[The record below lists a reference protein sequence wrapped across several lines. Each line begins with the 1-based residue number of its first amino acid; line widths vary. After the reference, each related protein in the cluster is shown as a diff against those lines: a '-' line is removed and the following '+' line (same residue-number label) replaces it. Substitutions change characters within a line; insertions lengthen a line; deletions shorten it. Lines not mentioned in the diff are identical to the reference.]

1 MEGSLKIGRLFGI
14 PIYLHFT
21 FLLVIPLFAW
31 IIGSQIETTIQL
43 LGQIFSV
50 TIDPSLITRGPGP
63 YLLGALVAL
72 GLFAGVLVHE
82 IAHSLVA
89 KKRGIRINNI
99 TLFLFGGV
107 SSMEEGTPDPKVEL
121 PMALAGPLTSL
132 GLGIIS
138 IGIIYLIPLI
148 VGSPGVAGVL
158 VFLFAYLGLLNV
170 ILFGFNLLPAF
181 PMDGGRVL
189 RAFLAQ
195 RMPVTQATRIASQ
208 IGKGFAVFFG
218 IFGFLAFNPIL
229 IIIAF
234 FIYIGASQ
242 ESSAARYTSLLQDL
256 TLGAV
261 MSTPVMT
268 VSPQTPVPEMLE
280 QMYTTK
286 HLGFPVVDR
295 GMVVGMITLSDL
307 HRASPIDRDALQV
320 RDLMTR
326 QVISLPPQAPVAEAL
341 RLMSEKNIG
350 RIPVLEDGNLVGLV
364 TRTDIIKVMQLR
376 EV

>member
-31 IIGSQIETTIQL
+31 IIGSQIETTVQL
-43 LGQIFSV
+43 LARIFSV
-50 TIDPSLITRGPGP
+50 TIDPSLITMGAVP

-82 IAHSLVA
+82 IAHSLIA
-89 KKRGIRINNI
+89 KRRGIRINNI

-132 GLGIIS
+132 GLGILS
-138 IGIIYLIPLI
+138 IGIIYLIPLVI
-148 VGSPGVAGVL
+148 GAPGIAGVL

-170 ILFGFNLLPAF
+170 ILFAFNLLPAF

-189 RAFLAQ
+189 RAYLAQ
-195 RMPVTQATRIASQ
+195 RMPVTQATRIASE
-208 IGKGFAVFFG
+208 IGKAFAIFFG

-242 ESSAARYTSLLQDL
+242 ESSAVRYTSLLQDL

-268 VSPQTPVPEMLE
+268 VSPQTPVPVMLE
-280 QMYTTK
+280 QMYATK
-286 HLGFPVVDR
+286 HLGFPVIDR

-326 QVISLPPQAPVAEAL
+326 QVVSLPPQAPVAEAL
-341 RLMSEKNIG
+341 RVMSERNIG

-376 EV
+376 EI

>member
-1 MEGSLKIGRLFGI
+1 MEGSLKIGRILGI

-31 IIGSQIETTIQL
+31 IIGSQIETTVQL
-43 LGQIFSV
+43 LAQIFSV
-50 TIDPSLITRGPGP
+50 TIDSSLITTGPAP
-63 YLLGALVAL
+63 YLLGALIAL

-82 IAHSLVA
+82 VAHSVIA

-132 GLGIIS
+132 GLGILS

-148 VGSPGVAGVL
+148 VESPAIAGVL
-158 VFLFAYLGLLNV
+158 IFLFAYTGLLNV
-170 ILFGFNLLPAF
+170 ILFAFNLLPAF

-195 RMPVTQATRIASQ
+195 RMPATRATRIASEV
-208 IGKGFAVFFG
+208 GKGFAVFFG

-242 ESSAARYTSLLQDL
+242 ESSAVRYTSLLQDL

-261 MSTPVMT
+261 MSTAVMT
-268 VSPQTPVPEMLE
+268 VSPQTPVLEMLD
-280 QMYTTK
+280 QMYATK

-295 GMVVGMITLSDL
+295 GIVVGMITLSDL

-326 QVISLPPQAPVAEAL
+326 EVVSLPPQAPVAEAL
-341 RLMSEKNIG
+341 RVMSERNIG
-350 RIPVLEDGNLVGLV
+350 RIPVLENTELVGLV

>member
-31 IIGSQIETTIQL
+31 IIGSQIETTIHL
-43 LGQIFSV
+43 LAQVFSV
-50 TIDPSLITRGPGP
+50 TIDPSLITQGPVP

-132 GLGIIS
+132 GLGILS
-138 IGIIYLIPLI
+138 IGIVYLIPLV
-148 VGSPGVAGVL
+148 VGAPGVAGVL

-189 RAFLAQ
+189 RAYLAQ

-280 QMYTTK
+280 QMYATK

-326 QVISLPPQAPVAEAL
+326 QVVSLPPQAPVAEAL

-350 RIPVLEDGNLVGLV
+350 RIPVLENTNLVGLV

-376 EV
+376 EI

>member
-31 IIGSQIETTIQL
+31 IIGSQIETTVQL
-43 LGQIFSV
+43 LARIFSV
-50 TIDPSLITRGPGP
+50 TIDPSLITMGAVP
-63 YLLGALVAL
+63 YLLGALIAL

-82 IAHSLVA
+82 IAHSLIA
-89 KKRGIRINNI
+89 KRRGIRINNI

-132 GLGIIS
+132 GLGILS
-138 IGIIYLIPLI
+138 IGIIYLIPLVI
-148 VGSPGVAGVL
+148 GAPGIAGVL

-189 RAFLAQ
+189 RAYLAQ
-195 RMPVTQATRIASQ
+195 RMPVTQATRIASE
-208 IGKGFAVFFG
+208 IGKAFAIFFG

-242 ESSAARYTSLLQDL
+242 ESSAVRYTSLLQDL

-268 VSPQTPVPEMLE
+268 VSPQTQVPVMLE
-280 QMYTTK
+280 QMYATK
-286 HLGFPVVDR
+286 HLGFPVIDR

-326 QVISLPPQAPVAEAL
+326 QVVSLPPQAPVAEAL
-341 RLMSEKNIG
+341 RVMSERNIG

-376 EV
+376 EI

>member
-31 IIGSQIETTIQL
+31 IIGSQIETTVQL
-43 LGQIFSV
+43 LARIFSV
-50 TIDPSLITRGPGP
+50 TIDPSLITMGAVP
-63 YLLGALVAL
+63 YLLGALIAL

-82 IAHSLVA
+82 IAHSLIA
-89 KKRGIRINNI
+89 KRRGIRINNI

-132 GLGIIS
+132 GLGILS
-138 IGIIYLIPLI
+138 IGIIYLIPLVI
-148 VGSPGVAGVL
+148 GAPGIAGVL

-189 RAFLAQ
+189 RAYLAQ
-195 RMPVTQATRIASQ
+195 RMPVTQATRIASE
-208 IGKGFAVFFG
+208 IGKVFAVFFG

-242 ESSAARYTSLLQDL
+242 ESSAVRYTSLLQDL

-268 VSPQTPVPEMLE
+268 VSPQTQVPVMLE
-280 QMYTTK
+280 QMYATK
-286 HLGFPVVDR
+286 HLGFPVIDR

-341 RLMSEKNIG
+341 RVMSEKNIG

-376 EV
+376 EI

>member
-21 FLLVIPLFAW
+21 FILVIPLFAW
-31 IIGSQIETTIQL
+31 IIGSQIETTVQL
-43 LGQIFSV
+43 LGQVFSV
-50 TIDPSLITRGPGP
+50 TIDPSLITMGPVP

-89 KKRGIRINNI
+89 KRRGIRINNI

-132 GLGIIS
+132 GLGILS
-138 IGIIYLIPLI
+138 IGIIYLIPLVI
-148 VGSPGVAGVL
+148 GAPGVAGVL

-189 RAFLAQ
+189 RAYLAQ

-242 ESSAARYTSLLQDL
+242 ESSAVRYTSLLQDL

-268 VSPQTPVPEMLE
+268 VSPQTQVPVMLE
-280 QMYTTK
+280 QMYATK
-286 HLGFPVVDR
+286 HLGFPVIDR
-295 GMVVGMITLSDL
+295 GVVVGMITLSDL

-326 QVISLPPQAPVAEAL
+326 QVVSLPPQAPVAEAL
-341 RLMSEKNIG
+341 RVMSERNIG

-376 EV
+376 EI

>member
-31 IIGSQIETTIQL
+31 IIGSQIETTVQL
-43 LGQIFSV
+43 LARIFSV
-50 TIDPSLITRGPGP
+50 TIDPSLITMGAVP

-82 IAHSLVA
+82 IAHSLIA
-89 KKRGIRINNI
+89 KRRGIRINNI

-132 GLGIIS
+132 GLGILS
-138 IGIIYLIPLI
+138 IGIIYLIPLVI
-148 VGSPGVAGVL
+148 GAPGIAGVL

-170 ILFGFNLLPAF
+170 ILFAFNLLPAF

-189 RAFLAQ
+189 RAYLAQ
-195 RMPVTQATRIASQ
+195 RMPVTQATRIASE
-208 IGKGFAVFFG
+208 IGKAFAIFFG

-242 ESSAARYTSLLQDL
+242 ESSAVRYTSLLQDL

-268 VSPQTPVPEMLE
+268 VSPQTQVPVMLE
-280 QMYTTK
+280 QMYATK
-286 HLGFPVVDR
+286 HLGFPVIDR

-326 QVISLPPQAPVAEAL
+326 QVVSLPPQAPVAEAL
-341 RLMSEKNIG
+341 RVMSEKNIG

-376 EV
+376 EI

>member
-43 LGQIFSV
+43 LAQLFSV
-50 TIDPSLITRGPGP
+50 TIDPSLITQGPVP

-89 KKRGIRINNI
+89 KKWGIRINNI

-132 GLGIIS
+132 GLGILS
-138 IGIIYLIPLI
+138 IGIIYLIPLV

-158 VFLFAYLGLLNV
+158 IFFFAYLGLLNV
-170 ILFGFNLLPAF
+170 ILFAFNLLPAF

-189 RAFLAQ
+189 RAYLAQ
-195 RMPVTQATRIASQ
+195 RMPVTRATRIASQ

-261 MSTPVMT
+261 MSTAVMT

-280 QMYTTK
+280 QMYATK

-307 HRASPIDRDALQV
+307 HRASSIDRDALQV

-326 QVISLPPQAPVAEAL
+326 EVVSLPPQAPVAEAL
-341 RLMSEKNIG
+341 RVMSEKNIG
-350 RIPVLEDGNLVGLV
+350 RIPVLENTDLVGLV

>member
-43 LGQIFSV
+43 LAQLFSV
-50 TIDPSLITRGPGP
+50 TIDPSLITQGLVP

-89 KKRGIRINNI
+89 KKWGIRINNI

-132 GLGIIS
+132 GLGILS
-138 IGIIYLIPLI
+138 IGIIYLIPLV

-158 VFLFAYLGLLNV
+158 IFFFAYLGLLNV
-170 ILFGFNLLPAF
+170 ILFAFNLLPAF

-189 RAFLAQ
+189 RAYLAQ
-195 RMPVTQATRIASQ
+195 RMPVTRATRIASQ

-261 MSTPVMT
+261 MSTAVMT

-280 QMYTTK
+280 QMYATK

-307 HRASPIDRDALQV
+307 HRASSIDRDALQV

-326 QVISLPPQAPVAEAL
+326 EVVSLPPQAPVAEAL
-341 RLMSEKNIG
+341 RVMSEKNIG
-350 RIPVLEDGNLVGLV
+350 RIPVLENTELVGLV

>member
-89 KKRGIRINNI
+89 KKKGIRINNI

-295 GMVVGMITLSDL
+295 GMVVGVITLSDL

>member
-43 LGQIFSV
+43 LAQLFSV
-50 TIDPSLITRGPGP
+50 TIDPSLITQGPVP

-132 GLGIIS
+132 GLGILS
-138 IGIIYLIPLI
+138 IGIIYLIPLV

-158 VFLFAYLGLLNV
+158 IFFFAYLGLLNV
-170 ILFGFNLLPAF
+170 ILFAFNLLPAF

-189 RAFLAQ
+189 RAYLAQ
-195 RMPVTQATRIASQ
+195 RMPVTRATRIASQ

-261 MSTPVMT
+261 MSTAVMT

-280 QMYTTK
+280 QMYATK

-307 HRASPIDRDALQV
+307 HRASSIDRDALQV

-326 QVISLPPQAPVAEAL
+326 EVVSLPPQAPVAEAL
-341 RLMSEKNIG
+341 RVMSEKNIG
-350 RIPVLEDGNLVGLV
+350 RIPVLENTDLVGLV